1 MTTEP
6 HSAIKRHKFIEYID
20 NVDYRTKL
28 RSNEKNPFILLQFV
42 LLAWKKDDEEAS
54 GASWK
59 KLTLPQRTLYFS
71 IFFFYSCLLYDK
83 IYLSTYNLLLQCIRS
98 FRDRR
103 FYCLSFQLFFLCLS
117 PSPSLLFFLRMHFY
131 HPHSNIG
138 SSKINIIINS
148 IALDCQFILKIP
160 TTRSSSMHIAYMT
173 MNKYD
178 GCRLYLANGE
188 DRKLHWRFVPLPCGV
203 RGRIGNSISQ
213 NVTWIGQNC
222 LRCYFIL
229 AYSRSY
235 KDIVLCLV
243 MDTRHAAK
251 SKWNKKTKRKKHF
264 EYIYIITI
272 LKIYE

>member
-1 MTTEP
+1 MK
-6 HSAIKRHKFIEYID
+6 KRRWRSIGRELEK
-20 NVDYRTKL
+20 VDVATKDII
-28 RSNEKNPFILLQFV
+28 FF
-42 LLAWKKDDEEAS
+42 D
-54 GASWK
+54 
-59 KLTLPQRTLYFS
+59 
-71 IFFFYSCLLYDK
+71 FFFYSCLLYDK

-131 HPHSNIG
+131 HPHSNNG

-264 EYIYIITI
+264 EYIYNYYTQNLWIKNSNNPFIVIMNVFCIKVEFWIHAKLEMQSDTQTM
-272 LKIYE
+272 KCKCHG